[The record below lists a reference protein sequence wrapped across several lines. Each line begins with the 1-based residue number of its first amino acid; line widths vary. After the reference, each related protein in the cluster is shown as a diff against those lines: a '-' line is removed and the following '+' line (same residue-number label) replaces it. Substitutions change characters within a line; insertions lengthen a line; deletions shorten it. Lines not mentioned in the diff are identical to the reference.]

1 MLTAEQLLDD
11 VCSPDPVKV
20 AAALQAAHGRGA
32 ELIPG
37 LVARMTDVLE
47 RPEEWTG
54 DRNPVFLLFLAA
66 EFRESRVHELL
77 TRMLRLSDDLP
88 CRLKQEFTKKA
99 IYLERL
105 SLLSGVVAVCPRVL
119 STWTAS
125 GPPASGDPTE
135 GTSNR

>member
-66 EFRESRVHELL
+66 EFRETRVHEML
-77 TRMLRLSDDLP
+77 TRM
-88 CRLKQEFTKKA
+88 
-99 IYLERL
+99 
-105 SLLSGVVAVCPRVL
+105 VVL
-119 STWTAS
+119 
-125 GPPASGDPTE
+125 
-135 GTSNR
+135 

>member
-47 RPEEWTG
+47 RPEDWTG
-54 DRNPVFLLFLAA
+54 ELYLS
-66 EFRESRVHELL
+66 SRDL
-77 TRMLRLSDDLP
+77 TSYDSIR
-88 CRLKQEFTKKA
+88 
-99 IYLERL
+99 
-105 SLLSGVVAVCPRVL
+105 
-119 STWTAS
+119 
-125 GPPASGDPTE
+125 
-135 GTSNR
+135 